1 MEGSLI
7 HVTSKDKQNV
17 LYAMDMATTGLT
29 VEEIKQRIDSMSLMR
44 IRITLGALEKDG
56 IVRGEY
62 TNGKRLYFL
71 TKKCLKSVH

>member
-7 HVTSKDKQNV
+7 HVTSKDKQDV

-29 VEEIKQRIDSMSLMR
+29 VEEIADKIDSMSLIK
-44 IRITLGALEKDG
+44 IRLTLGALEKDG

-62 TNGKRLYFL
+62 TDGKRLYFL
-71 TKKCLKSVH
+71 TKKN

>member
-7 HVTSKDKQNV
+7 HVTSKDKQDV

-29 VEEIKQRIDSMSLMR
+29 VEEIADKIDSMSL
-44 IRITLGALEKDG
+44 IKISLTLGALEKDG

-62 TNGKRLYFL
+62 TDGKRLYFL
-71 TKKCLKSVH
+71 TKKN